1 MNKLDLNRDGEVSA
15 DELLSVLKQYDTK
28 KPNTS
33 VDKVIKKLA
42 EGSSKFSSMRDYAR
56 SLIKQFDRDSDGI
69 ITFTELCD
77 GLLKL
82 KIVVTQ
88 QEKQGLMER
97 LDIDRDGKI
106 TETEIYRV
114 LLSVDNSS
122 DQVANNA
129 ADQTIKK
136 IAAGAS
142 KFGGSLSEYVKDLV
156 KKFDRDSDGLLTIQE
171 LTDGLKKTGIS
182 LNQRDSEVLMNK
194 FDLNRDGEVSADE
207 ILKVLQGGNATG
219 PSIDHIILKLAAQ
232 GSSFPTMKDY
242 AKSLIR
248 KFDRDSDGII
258 TFQEFCDGLGKMN
271 LNISQSEKQALMDR
285 LDLDRDG
292 RITEKEMYRVLQNAD
307 SPHRR
312 LGGLENIV

>member
-15 DELLSVLKQYDTK
+15 EELLSVLKQYDTK

-42 EGSSKFSSMRDYAR
+42 EGSSKFPSMRDYAR

-129 ADQTIKK
+129 A
-136 IAAGAS
+136 
-142 KFGGSLSEYVKDLV
+142 
-156 KKFDRDSDGLLTIQE
+156 
-171 LTDGLKKTGIS
+171 
-182 LNQRDSEVLMNK
+182 N
-194 FDLNRDGEVSADE
+194 
-207 ILKVLQGGNATG
+207 
-219 PSIDHIILKLAAQ
+219 
-232 GSSFPTMKDY
+232 
-242 AKSLIR
+242 
-248 KFDRDSDGII
+248 
-258 TFQEFCDGLGKMN
+258 
-271 LNISQSEKQALMDR
+271 
-285 LDLDRDG
+285 
-292 RITEKEMYRVLQNAD
+292 
-307 SPHRR
+307 
-312 LGGLENIV
+312 